1 MPRSHSP
8 IPLAGNRLLAAR
20 RRSDAPGKLPHLTP
34 ATREAAAVLE
44 ARVWKPR
51 PLPKLFLLSL
61 KVDQG
66 AARAAGRRVPA
77 EKGIGGGGGVGRA
90 GAAPRWTGPAAA
102 GARRGDGG
110 RSPGGDCGAW
120 NRRGRGGAWLGRGE
134 AARPLPAAPAAARAR
149 EVQRSAP
156 RLLPLLSLLR
166 EILVCGE
173 TGSPGGLR
181 LSKPTHVSFKP
192 FVAAFTRRRWKR
204 RGNKGGDAEPARL
217 EARDGRD
224 MLIPQRSEPAR
235 PVPEPR
241 CGREK
246 GEARAFACSRLR
258 PLRLFRPGTPREW

>member
-1 MPRSHSP
+1 MC
-8 IPLAGNRLLAAR
+8 LGNSAPPNPGNPRLLRTGR
-20 RRSDAPGKLPHLTP
+20 RGFGN
-34 ATREAAAVLE
+34 
-44 ARVWKPR
+44 PR

-102 GARRGDGG
+102 GARCGDGG
-110 RSPGGDCGAW
+110 HSPGGDCGAW

-134 AARPLPAAPAAARAR
+134 VARPLPAAPAAARAR
-149 EVQRSAP
+149 EIQCSAP
-156 RLLPLLSLLR
+156 RLLPFLSLLR

-181 LSKPTHVSFKP
+181 LTKPTHVSFKP
-192 FVAAFTRRRWKR
+192 FVAAFTRRSWKR
-204 RGNKGGDAEPARL
+204 RGNKGGDAESARL

-224 MLIPQRSEPAR
+224 MLIPQMSKPAR
-235 PVPEPR
+235 PVPEPG
-241 CGREK
+241 CGKRE
-246 GEARAFACSRLR
+246 GRDPCVRFQSAVAPELVQARVPEGVVRYQ
-258 PLRLFRPGTPREW
+258 